1 MTVRRSDRSFH
12 IARATPFAIV
22 AVALAA
28 ACANEPK
35 LPPIDAATHSAAWEK
50 WMTSRTKWLSIPGR
64 PMSYT
69 ALTWI
74 HEGTTTI
81 GGDSTNAVRLQGSNV
96 PAKFGILIRTGK
108 TVRFEPTAGVPFTVD
123 SQPSTATSIELR
135 TDAASKASI
144 ITVGSAGFRIAQ
156 RVDSIGVRAWD
167 ADKVSPEAVAKQI
180 APLSYFPLDEKWRIA
195 GSWQRREKPETVAV
209 ATSAGVNEEHIIL
222 GTVGAKVDGK
232 PVNLL
237 AYAGNSPTD
246 LYITFSDES
255 SGEET
260 YGFRFVHAALDTV
273 AKLVTLDLNYA
284 YNPDCAFSA
293 YTTCALPTTENR
305 IGVKVLAGEKAVVY
319 LKDSVTAVARKAS
332 LAKTVRGG
340 VAAPAGATPNATPS
354 LKP

>member
-1 MTVRRSDRSFH
+1 MTVRRFDRSFRM
-12 IARATPFAIV
+12 ALVAPCVVV
-22 AVALAA
+22 AVSLAA
-28 ACANEPK
+28 ACTSEPK
-35 LPPIDAATHSAAWEK
+35 LPPIDSATHTAAWDK
-50 WMTSRTKWLSIPGR
+50 WKASRTAWLSIPGR

-74 HEGTTTI
+74 HEGPTTI

-96 PAKFGILIRTGK
+96 PAKFGVLVRTGK
-108 TVRFEPTAGVPFTVD
+108 TVRFDAAAGVTFTVD
-123 SQPSTATSIELR
+123 SQPATATSIELR
-135 TDAASKASI
+135 TDAAPKASI

-156 RVDSIGVRAWD
+156 RVDSIGLRAWD

-195 GSWQRREKPETVAV
+195 GTWKRREKPETVAV
-209 ATSAGVNEEHIIL
+209 STSAGVKEEHIIL
-222 GTVGAKVDGK
+222 GTVAAKVAGT

-237 AYAGNSPTD
+237 AYAGSSPTD

-260 YGFRFVHAALDTV
+260 YGFRFVHAAVDTI
-273 AKLVTLDLNYA
+273 AKLVTLDLNFA

-319 LKDSVTAVARKAS
+319 LKDSVAAVARKEK
-332 LAKTVRGG
+332 LAKTVLGG
-340 VAAPAGATPNATPS
+340 VAAPTST
-354 LKP
+354 KP